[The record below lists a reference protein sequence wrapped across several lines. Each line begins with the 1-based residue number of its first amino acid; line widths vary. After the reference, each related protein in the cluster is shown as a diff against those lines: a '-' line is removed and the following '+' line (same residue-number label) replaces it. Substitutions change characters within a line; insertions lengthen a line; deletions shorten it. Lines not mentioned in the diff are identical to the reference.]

1 MSSEVIPKGWLQVNI
16 IFRVENFSKLKV
28 AVTSEPHYLQDHE
41 GKIFRN
47 LAWTILVAP
56 HLYPGTALENPA
68 LGFAFYVKSWKV
80 GEAPESEVSPLK
92 ITKTCDFNSEFR
104 EIFIF
109 QSNQLLYYFLE
120 V

>member
-28 AVTSEPHYLQDHE
+28 AVTSEPHYMQDHE
-41 GKIFRN
+41 GKLFRN

-68 LGFAFYVKSWKV
+68 LVFYVKSCIV

-92 ITKTCDFNSEFR
+92 ITKKCHCR
-104 EIFIF
+104 IP
-109 QSNQLLYYFLE
+109 
-120 V
+120 

>member
-28 AVTSEPHYLQDHE
+28 TATSEPHYLQDHE
-41 GKIFRN
+41 GKLFRN
-47 LAWTILVAP
+47 LAWKILVAPSP

-68 LGFAFYVKSWKV
+68 LVFYVKSCIV

-92 ITKTCDFNSEFR
+92 ITKKCDFR
-104 EIFIF
+104 IP
-109 QSNQLLYYFLE
+109 
-120 V
+120 